1 MILAALP
8 AGLDPPVTSEADET
22 EWVWDIYLYLAI
34 GVAAFVALL
43 VLYVVIRFRRRD
55 GDGLPSQKQYN
66 IPVEL
71 AYTIIPLLI
80 IAALFAITVITVE
93 AIEEI
98 DDDPDLVVQVTAA
111 QWQWQFAYPDSG
123 VSVIGAGEEFPE
135 LVLPASSSVTFE
147 LQSLDVIHSFWIT
160 AFRFKRDMIPGS
172 PGRFSVDIE
181 DVAGYY
187 PNAGV
192 CAEYCGLAH
201 GRMRFELRILEP
213 DEFDAWIADQQAAGQ
228 VAEGESST

>member
-1 MILAALP
+1 MSLDALL
-8 AGLDPPVTSEADET
+8 AGLDPPVTSQADET

-34 GVAAFVALL
+34 GVAAFIAVL
-43 VLYVVIRFRRRD
+43 VLYVIIRFRRRD
-55 GDGLPSQKQYN
+55 GDELPPQKQYN
-66 IPVEL
+66 VPVEL

-80 IAALFAITVITVE
+80 IGALFAITVVTVQ

-98 DDDPDLVVQVTAA
+98 DDDPDLVVEVTAA
-111 QWQWQFAYPDSG
+111 QWQWQFDYPDSG
-123 VSVIGAGEEFPE
+123 VSVIGSGEEFPE
-135 LVLPASSSVTFE
+135 LVLPANSSVTFE

-160 AFRFKRDMIPGS
+160 AFRFKRDIIPGS

-201 GRMRFELRILEP
+201 GTMRFEVRILET
-213 DEFDAWIADQQAAGQ
+213 DEFADWIVQQQA
-228 VAEGESST
+228 EGSQG

>member
-1 MILAALP
+1 MSAGLP
-8 AGLDPPVTSEADET
+8 AGLDPPVTTQANET

-55 GDGLPSQKQYN
+55 EDELPSQKQYN

-71 AYTIIPLLI
+71 AYTIIPLVI
-80 IAALFAITVITVE
+80 IAALFTITVITVE
-93 AIEEI
+93 AIQEV
-98 DDDPDLVVQVTAA
+98 DDDPDLVVEVIAA
-111 QWQWQFAYPDSG
+111 QWQWQFEYPDSG
-123 VSVIGAGEEFPE
+123 VTVIGAGEEFPE
-135 LVLPASSSVTFE
+135 LVLPASSTVLFE
-147 LQSLDVIHSFWIT
+147 LNSLDVIHSFWIT
-160 AFRFKRDMIPGS
+160 AFRFKRDMIPGTL
-172 PGRFSVDIE
+172 GRFSVDIE

-201 GRMRFELRILEP
+201 GKMRFAVRILEP
-213 DEFDAWIADQQAAGQ
+213 AEFDAWIAEQAGAQ
-228 VAEGESST
+228 T

>member
-1 MILAALP
+1 MSLDALL
-8 AGLDPPVTSEADET
+8 AGLDPPVTSQADET

-34 GVAAFVALL
+34 GVAAFIAVL
-43 VLYVVIRFRRRD
+43 VLYVIIRFRRRD
-55 GDGLPSQKQYN
+55 GDELPPQKQYN
-66 IPVEL
+66 VPVEL

-80 IAALFAITVITVE
+80 IGALFAITVVTVQ

-98 DDDPDLVVQVTAA
+98 DDDPDLVVEVTAA
-111 QWQWQFAYPDSG
+111 QWQWQFDYPDSG
-123 VSVIGAGEEFPE
+123 VSVIGSGEEFPE
-135 LVLPASSSVTFE
+135 LVLPANSSVTFE

-160 AFRFKRDMIPGS
+160 AFRFKRDIIPGS

-201 GRMRFELRILEP
+201 GTMRFEVRILET
-213 DEFDAWIADQQAAGQ
+213 DEFADWIAQQQA
-228 VAEGESST
+228 EGSQG

>member
-1 MILAALP
+1 MTLDALL
-8 AGLDPPVTSEADET
+8 AGLDPPVTSQADET

-34 GVAAFVALL
+34 GVAAFIAVL
-43 VLYVVIRFRRRD
+43 VLYVIIRFRRRD
-55 GDGLPSQKQYN
+55 GDELPPQKQYN
-66 IPVEL
+66 VPVEL

-80 IAALFAITVITVE
+80 IGALFAITVVTVQ

-98 DDDPDLVVQVTAA
+98 DDDPDLVVEVTAA
-111 QWQWQFAYPDSG
+111 QWQWQFDYPDSG
-123 VSVIGAGEEFPE
+123 VSVIGSGEEFPE
-135 LVLPASSSVTFE
+135 LVLPANSSVTFE

-160 AFRFKRDMIPGS
+160 AFRFKRDIIPGS

-201 GRMRFELRILEP
+201 GTMRFEVRILET
-213 DEFDAWIADQQAAGQ
+213 DEFADWIAQQQA
-228 VAEGESST
+228 EGSQG